1 VTEAAS
7 TDRPRRPLL
16 AFLASIPIAI
26 VGGLIGLGGAEFRLP
41 VLVGPLGYAARQA
54 VPLNLAVSFFTLV
67 VALLTRAGTLGLGGL
82 APFATTIVAM
92 TAGAL
97 LTAWL
102 GPALA
107 SRLSNERLESVILVL
122 LLGIGA
128 MLIVE
133 PFLPF
138 GPDALV
144 PGSLGP
150 IAAFGLGL
158 GIGLVSSLLVVA
170 GGELIIPS
178 FVFGFGAPIKTAG
191 SASLLVSLPTVAVGI
206 VRYARGGAYADH
218 TALRETVLP
227 MAVGSAIGAGIGG
240 LLVGI
245 VPASA
250 LQLGLGVILIVSAL
264 RVFGN
269 RQGRDEP
276 GPTARQ

>member
-7 TDRPRRPLL
+7 IDRPRRPLL

-67 VALLTRAGTLGLGGL
+67 VALLTRAGTLGLGQL
-82 APFATTIVAM
+82 APFATTILAM

-107 SRLSNERLESVILVL
+107 SRLSNEQLESVILVL
-122 LLGIGA
+122 LLGIGT
-128 MLIVE
+128 MLIIE

-138 GPDALV
+138 GTAELM
-144 PGSLGP
+144 PGSLGLL
-150 IAAFGLGL
+150 AAFGLGL
-158 GIGLVSSLLVVA
+158 GIGLVSSLLGVA

-178 FVFGFGAPIKTAG
+178 LMFGFGAPIKTAG

-206 VRYARGGAYADH
+206 VRYARRGAYTDRK
-218 TALRETVLP
+218 ALRETVLP

-250 LQLGLGVILIVSAL
+250 MKLGLGVILIVSAL
-264 RVFGN
+264 RVFWH
-269 RQGRDEP
+269 RQRREEP
-276 GPTARQ
+276 GSATRP

>member
-1 VTEAAS
+1 MTKAAS
-7 TDRPRRPLL
+7 TDHPRRPLL
-16 AFLASIPIAI
+16 AFAASIPIAI

-41 VLVGPLGYAARQA
+41 VLVGPLGYSARQA
-54 VPLNLAVSFFTLV
+54 IPLNLAVSFFTLV
-67 VALLTRAGTLGLGGL
+67 MALLTRAGTLGLAQL
-82 APFATTIVAM
+82 TPFATTIVAM

-107 SRLSNERLESVILVL
+107 SRLSNERLESVVLVL

-128 MLIVE
+128 VLIIE
-133 PFLPF
+133 PFLHF
-138 GPDALV
+138 GPAALV
-144 PGSLGP
+144 SGTLGLL
-150 IAAFGLGL
+150 AAFGFGL
-158 GIGLVSSLLVVA
+158 GIGLVSSLLGVA

-178 FVFGFGAPIKTAG
+178 FVFGFGAPIKAAG

-206 VRYARGGAYADH
+206 VRYARRGAYADH

-250 LQLGLGVILIVSAL
+250 LQFGLGVILIVSAL
-264 RVFGN
+264 RVFWH
-269 RQGRDEP
+269 RAGREEP
-276 GPTARQ
+276 GSTTRP